1 MKTRAGSPWIR
12 SPLIGASLFFLA
24 LTLLVFRRLLP
35 RLGEAAPAGADMLV
49 YLWDGWWVH
58 RALLVERVSPYW
70 TDWINWPSG
79 VILLL
84 HSLALSVVAPWVW
97 LAQWCPGPTGAVRAH
112 NAAVLSSFV
121 LTGVG
126 VYALAARESGS
137 RLAALVAAIPFCFS
151 AQRFFLIGRLDLLG
165 TQWVVFFV
173 VAFLGALRGSVRA
186 AVAGGVVAGILA
198 YNNLTHLFF
207 AGLLAVGLLVTDL
220 RGARRSWRQ
229 LGILLGVQTLASLP
243 LILIWVRAIGV
254 EGAQWSGYGIDMAA
268 SGGLDPRT
276 LILPQRSGTAL
287 DRLASWLG
295 DFPQLG
301 RIRRNQRSL
310 GIETVQVA
318 SSLGYSLLV
327 VIAAGAFSRL
337 GRGA

>member
-220 RGARRSWRQ
+220 RGARRSWAYHR
-229 LGILLGVQTLASLP
+229 G
-243 LILIWVRAIGV
+243 
-254 EGAQWSGYGIDMAA
+254 
-268 SGGLDPRT
+268 
-276 LILPQRSGTAL
+276 
-287 DRLASWLG
+287 
-295 DFPQLG
+295 G
-301 RIRRNQRSL
+301 RIDFSRP
-310 GIETVQVA
+310 GIPTESIGIIDWVSVFGTEKWRYGKFPRGPVGGPA
-318 SSLGYSLLV
+318 S
-327 VIAAGAFSRL
+327 IAAQRRFPRRRRVPQGNEDAPSIS
-337 GRGA
+337 